1 MLSLFAA
8 SESLVLPSAAVPSMR
23 VARVTLPAM
32 QFDEEGG
39 MVQDIDETIGKT
51 WDEMKAEYGQEGPK
65 LPDDKQA
72 MCVLPEAEV

>member
-1 MLSLFAA
+1 
-8 SESLVLPSAAVPSMR
+8 
-23 VARVTLPAM
+23 M

-65 LPDDKQA
+65 LPEDKQA
-72 MCVLPEAEV
+72 MCVLPEAEVKLSARCAHWENKMRKLTNSHLYTT